1 MQVQATDQSKI
12 QNPKSI
18 IEISPIL
25 RKELRGRMR
34 TPRAHTI
41 LAVYLAIV
49 SAMAL
54 FLYIGAA
61 ISAPRANSNNGSIGI
76 SLFSVLVGMQVVLV
90 CFIAPALTV
99 SAISSERERMT
110 YDSLRATP
118 LGARQIALGK
128 LLSALGYVSLA
139 VLATLPLFSIVFL
152 LGGIELVQVLM
163 ALSVVLASAF
173 LFTALGLFVSS
184 RMRSTVGA
192 TILTYAITLGV
203 VLGLPVL
210 LLIGGSIISRLA
222 APAVTSIGPTAT
234 ITPAMVVAGLM
245 ATLALS
251 VSPITAIVIS
261 QLAYQETGNAF
272 SVAAPFLYGATGNGF
287 IVPSPFIILCCLY
300 VLMGLALLGLV
311 VRRIG
316 RAESV

>member
-1 MQVQATDQSKI
+1 M
-12 QNPKSI
+12 
-18 IEISPIL
+18 
-25 RKELRGRMR
+25 
-34 TPRAHTI
+34 
-41 LAVYLAIV
+41 
-49 SAMAL
+49 
-54 FLYIGAA
+54 
-61 ISAPRANSNNGSIGI
+61 
-76 SLFSVLVGMQVVLV
+76 
-90 CFIAPALTV
+90 
-99 SAISSERERMT
+99 
-110 YDSLRATP
+110 
-118 LGARQIALGK
+118 
-128 LLSALGYVSLA
+128 
-139 VLATLPLFSIVFL
+139 
-152 LGGIELVQVLM
+152 
-163 ALSVVLASAF
+163 
-173 LFTALGLFVSS
+173 
-184 RMRSTVGA
+184 
-192 TILTYAITLGV
+192 TYAITLGV